1 MIDWNDARYFLA
13 VAELGS
19 TLAAGRTLRV
29 SQTTVARRVR
39 ALEESLGLILFERRR
54 AGYALTAIGE
64 ALLPEAGSVR
74 AAATM
79 FEDAAAAHKR
89 SVGGTVRL
97 TASESYVISILPAI
111 LRDLREKHPGIV
123 IELDATDENRD
134 LEAGA
139 ADVAIRVTK
148 QLVEAGLVG
157 RRIADDLWT
166 VYCGRSY
173 AATHAIP
180 RNRRELLSHPIISG
194 GGSEISRYYGTW
206 LRENGLEGSIAMQH
220 STVSGLLSAVR
231 SGLGLAAL
239 PCFIAETD
247 EEFVRC
253 LPSTPSD
260 GRGIWLVTHER
271 LRHTPQIRI
280 VLDFLAER
288 LRRQAF
294 LVKDQL
300 GASA

>member
-1 MIDWNDARYFLA
+1 
-13 VAELGS
+13 
-19 TLAAGRTLRV
+19 
-29 SQTTVARRVR
+29 
-39 ALEESLGLILFERRR
+39 
-54 AGYALTAIGE
+54 
-64 ALLPEAGSVR
+64 
-74 AAATM
+74 
-79 FEDAAAAHKR
+79 
-89 SVGGTVRL
+89 
-97 TASESYVISILPAI
+97 
-111 LRDLREKHPGIV
+111 
-123 IELDATDENRD
+123 
-134 LEAGA
+134 
-139 ADVAIRVTK
+139 
-148 QLVEAGLVG
+148 
-157 RRIADDLWT
+157 
-166 VYCGRSY
+166 
-173 AATHAIP
+173 
-180 RNRRELLSHPIISG
+180 
-194 GGSEISRYYGTW
+194 
-206 LRENGLEGSIAMQH
+206 MQH

-260 GRGIWLVTHER
+260 GRGIWMVTHER